1 MREPE
6 NEIEQ
11 QSSDP
16 VPPFWIRP
24 EDRRGQPVD
33 SRVLDASHQLWPWA
47 YRHVERELRDGAR
60 AAELLE
66 QVATDVSSRLQLE
79 PAVARNLRGYLITAF
94 HHRVRWALLKDSRLA
109 YEGLLPDLDAK
120 YRLSVPD
127 WAAAIE
133 SELVL
138 RFLISC
144 LPHELAHMLHYRM
157 LEFSWKQIGGFMGI
171 SAKQAKTRFYYGVQK
186 AYQALVEDQAKRA
199 DHKEHR

>member
-24 EDRRGQPVD
+24 EDHRGQPVD
-33 SRVLDASHQLWPWA
+33 SRVLDASHRLWPWA

-66 QVATDVSSRLQLE
+66 QVAMDVSSRVHLE
-79 PAVARNLRGYLITAF
+79 PVVARNLKGYLITAF
-94 HHRVRWALLKDSRLA
+94 HYRVRFERLKSSRLL
-109 YEGLLPDLDAK
+109 YQGLLPDLDAK
-120 YRLSVPD
+120 YQLSVPD

-133 SELVL
+133 SELIL

-144 LPHELAHMLHYRM
+144 LPHELRHMLHYRM
-157 LEFSWKQIGGFMGI
+157 LEISWKQIGGFMGI
-171 SAKQAKTRFYYGVQK
+171 SAKQAKSRFYYGVQK
-186 AYQALVEDQAKRA
+186 AYEALLDDQAKRA
-199 DHKEHR
+199 NREERG

>member
-1 MREPE
+1 MKEPE

-24 EDRRGQPVD
+24 EDHRGQPVD
-33 SRVLDASHQLWPWA
+33 SRVLDVSHRLWPWA

-66 QVATDVSSRLQLE
+66 QVAMDVSSRVHLE
-79 PAVARNLRGYLITAF
+79 PAVARNLKGYLITAF
-94 HHRVRWALLKDSRLA
+94 HYRVRWERLKNSRLL

-144 LPHELAHMLHYRM
+144 LPHELRHMLHYRM
-157 LEFSWKQIGGFMGI
+157 LEFSWKRIGGFMGI
-171 SAKQAKTRFYYGVQK
+171 SAKQAKSRFYYGVQK
-186 AYQALVEDQAKRA
+186 AYEALLDDQAKRA
-199 DHKEHR
+199 NREERG

>member
-6 NEIEQ
+6 NEIER

-24 EDRRGQPVD
+24 EDRRGQSVD
-33 SRVLDASHQLWPWA
+33 SRVLDVSHRLWPWA

-66 QVATDVSSRLQLE
+66 QVAMDVSSRVHLE
-79 PAVARNLRGYLITAF
+79 PAVARNLKGYLITAF
-94 HHRVRWALLKDSRLA
+94 HYRVRWERLKNSRLL

-138 RFLISC
+138 GFLISC
-144 LPHELAHMLHYRM
+144 LPHELRHMLHYRM
-157 LEFSWKQIGGFMGI
+157 LEFSWKRIGGFMGI
-171 SAKQAKTRFYYGVQK
+171 SAKQAKSRFYYGVQK
-186 AYQALVEDQAKRA
+186 AYEALLDDQAKR
-199 DHKEHR
+199 ENREERG